1 MCRGVHF
8 SIHTTMLEKH
18 EQETQAE
25 GLQNV
30 QQQNAGGL
38 VNSQAVENGEV
49 VNKKD
54 GDAIEDISLL
64 EQELARKG
72 NVLDAQRHEREHQL
86 LALILIR
93 VCDGIMPKE
102 AEIETLMSATK
113 GHCQK
118 EIMQMV
124 EKEVIRSSD
133 NSLWCTDYNLR
144 PNGEQVIYCYTGTYW
159 KAVEP
164 ALWKDFVGRCA
175 TQCGVPESL
184 LMDSSF
190 MKKLYDGMAY
200 NIFKYRQPMTR
211 DDEVWLNMPNFTLE
225 VKADGS
231 VTPRE
236 HRREDLFYYCLPYPY
251 DPQSGCPLWHEFLD
265 RVLPDPQAQLLLAE
279 FIGYSMMRSHC
290 FEKMLWLVGPGQN
303 GKSTVLE
310 VVESLLG
317 SENVSNLSLDLLTND
332 PIMRSAFEHKLVNSA
347 SETGDKINASV
358 MKRICSGEA
367 VTVEQKYVN
376 PHETTSYGKVIMATN
391 EFPRPE
397 STGAFFR
404 RILILPFEVTIPD
417 EEKDI
422 HLADKLKGE
431 LPGILNWV
439 LSALPGL
446 MTRGEFTSC
455 ESSEKALEEYK
466 LESDNVRLFLSEM
479 LEPSKTSTHGQEL
492 FNAYVAYCK
501 AAQQYPLGRTKFYK
515 RLDNLTHAGE
525 KIRKVM
531 YFKLKLIES

>member
-1 MCRGVHF
+1 
-8 SIHTTMLEKH
+8 MLEKH
-18 EQETQAE
+18 NQETQAE

-113 GHCQK
+113 GRCQK

-236 HRREDLFYYCLPYPY
+236 HRREDLFYYSLPYPY

-391 EFPRPE
+391 EFPTHTRPPAMAR
-397 STGAFFR
+397 SSWPPTSSRDLRA
-404 RILILPFEVTIPD
+404 PVPS
-417 EEKDI
+417 
-422 HLADKLKGE
+422 
-431 LPGILNWV
+431 
-439 LSALPGL
+439 SA
-446 MTRGEFTSC
+446 
-455 ESSEKALEEYK
+455 ESSSCPSRSRFLTRKRTFIWPTSSKANCRA
-466 LESDNVRLFLSEM
+466 S
-479 LEPSKTSTHGQEL
+479 
-492 FNAYVAYCK
+492 
-501 AAQQYPLGRTKFYK
+501 
-515 RLDNLTHAGE
+515 
-525 KIRKVM
+525 
-531 YFKLKLIES
+531 